1 MTPAQ
6 YAYLAQFLKER
17 SGIAIGEDKR
27 YLVEARLGPLARRL
41 GLAAVA
47 DLVGRV
53 SAGDLESQ
61 RLVIE
66 AMTTNE
72 TFFFRDGGPFAAFT
86 DVMLPELLARRATE
100 RRIRI
105 WSAACSSGQ
114 EAYSLAMLLEDW
126 APRLAGWTVEIVATD
141 LSSEV
146 VERARAGLF
155 SQFEVQRGLPIRQLL
170 KHFTQEGDRW
180 RISAALRARVQFR
193 TLNLLRDF
201 SALGRFDIVFCRNV
215 LIYFEEATK
224 SDILA
229 RIARQMAPD
238 GYLVLGAAESLV
250 GTGAPFGPHAQH
262 RLLNVPAPRST
273 AAIAAAI

>member
-1 MTPAQ
+1 LTPAQ
-6 YAYLAQFLKER
+6 YAFLAQFLKER

-41 GLAAVA
+41 GLATVA

-72 TFFFRDGGPFAAFT
+72 TFFFRDSGPFTAFT
-86 DVMLPELLARRATE
+86 DVMLPELLVRRAKE

-114 EAYSLAMLLEDW
+114 EAYSLAMLLDDW
-126 APRLAGWTVEIVATD
+126 AARLAGWTVDIVATD

-224 SDILA
+224 ADILA

-238 GYLVLGAAESLV
+238 GYLVLGSAESLV

-262 RLLNVPAPRST
+262 RLLNVPAPRLPG
-273 AAIAAAI
+273 ALAAAI